1 VAIHVKKAILGKKIG
16 MTQLFDQAGNV
27 VPVTV
32 IQAGPC
38 PAVQKKTV
46 ATDGYDAIQVGF
58 VEQKE
63 QRLNNPERGHFKRAN
78 VAPTRYLTE
87 LRLEN
92 TQEIEVGQELR
103 VEMFQPG
110 DHIDVTG
117 VSKGKGFQG
126 SIKRHNQHRGPMSH
140 GSRYHRGP
148 GSLGAVDA
156 AKVLKGRALPGR
168 MGGERVT
175 VQNLEVVQ
183 VDAERNL
190 LLVKGSM
197 PGIRG
202 ALLRIKDSVKNQ

>member
-1 VAIHVKKAILGKKIG
+1 MKKAILGKKIG
-16 MTQLFDQAGNV
+16 MTQLFDQEGNV

-38 PAVQKKTV
+38 PVVQKKTV

-58 VEQKE
+58 TEQKE

-78 VAPTRYLTE
+78 VAPTRHLTE
-87 LRLEN
+87 LRLQDI
-92 TQEIEVGQELR
+92 QEIEVGQELR

-110 DHIDVTG
+110 DHIDVSG
-117 VSKGKGFQG
+117 ISKGKGFQG

-140 GSRYHRGP
+140 GSRYHRRP

-156 AKVLKGRALPGR
+156 AKVLKGRKLPGR
-168 MGGERVT
+168 MGGDMVT

>member
-1 VAIHVKKAILGKKIG
+1 MKKAILGKKIG

-38 PAVQKKTV
+38 PVIQKKTA
-46 ATDGYDAIQVGF
+46 ATDGYNAIQVGF
-58 VEQKE
+58 QEQKE

-78 VAPTRYLTE
+78 VAPTRYLAE

-92 TQEIEVGQELR
+92 TDQFQVGQELR
-103 VEMFQPG
+103 VDMFQIG

-117 VSKGKGFQG
+117 VSKGKGTAG
-126 SIKRHNQHRGPMSH
+126 SIKRHNQRRGPMSH
-140 GSRYHRGP
+140 GSHYHRRP

-156 AKVLKGRALPGR
+156 AKVFKGRPLPGR
-168 MGGERVT
+168 MGDERIT

-183 VDAERNL
+183 VDKERNL

-202 ALLRIKDSVKNQ
+202 SLLRIKDSVKNR